1 MYELLPL
8 NDFTH
13 FYVLKKQTVV
23 DAKKLS
29 TVKKKKKSHTLSTIF
44 IHELYS
50 SLQKVLTVENTH
62 TFSWGTRACLSL
74 YLLLTEIKLF
84 ALKSEIMI
92 PRRTCMT
99 Q

>member
-29 TVKKKKKSHTLSTIF
+29 TVKKKKSHTLSTIF

-62 TFSWGTRACLSL
+62 TFSCGTRACLSL